1 MPLLKTVYGK
11 FYEKNKCNLMGHF
24 KPGKIFDKLVSHPF
38 SLGCPFSCPLNF
50 YRVLWEIEKCI
61 NVWGLF
67 RMILNI

>member
-1 MPLLKTVYGK
+1 
-11 FYEKNKCNLMGHF
+11 MGRF

-50 YRVLWEIEKCI
+50 YRVLWEIKKYKRM
-61 NVWGLF
+61 GLF